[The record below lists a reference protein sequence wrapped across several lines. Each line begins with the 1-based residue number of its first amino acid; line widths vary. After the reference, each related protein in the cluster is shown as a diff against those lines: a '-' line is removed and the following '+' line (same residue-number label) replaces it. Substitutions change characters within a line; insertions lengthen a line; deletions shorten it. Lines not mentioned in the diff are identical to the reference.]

1 MQNGFMKLLCFGILL
16 GTCAGSLPSV
26 VLSQE
31 LPKDLWTRKRGRDWP
46 SFLGPRRDSKSTER
60 GIRPW
65 PVTGPRIVWTKP
77 LGEGYGIGSV
87 ARGRFFQFDHINGQA
102 RLLCLNAE
110 TGEEIWTF
118 TYQSNY
124 RDMFGYDSGPRC
136 SPVIDGDRVYLLGV
150 EGQLHCL
157 NINTGKVRWQLDT
170 QKEFNV
176 IQNFFGVGST
186 PLIYNDLLIA
196 IIGGSP
202 RDLQV
207 GPGQLDR
214 VVGNQSAVVAFDK
227 MTGEVKYKLSDELAA
242 YASPRIGRIHDRD
255 LGFAFC
261 RGGLVAFDP
270 RAGKEIFHY
279 PWRAR
284 SLESANASTP
294 VVMGNQVLISETY
307 GPGSALLN
315 ISADNQY
322 QVLWEDSKRRDKAME
337 AHWNTPIYHD
347 GYLYGCSGRNPP
359 LTDLRCVEWKTGEVK
374 WSVPRQPRSS
384 LLYVDNHFIYLDEIG
399 VLRLIKAN
407 PQRYELVSEVT
418 AYADRLLR
426 EPCWAAPVLSH
437 GLLYVRGRNRL
448 MCLEVIPE
456 S

>member
-1 MQNGFMKLLCFGILL
+1 MRSRLCAPPRKSASICDSLKKTKPQITQIYTETWCKILDERRRHYHYLRKVRSWKGKQMQNGFMKLLCFGILL

-136 SPVIDGDRVYLLGV
+136 SPVIDGDRVYILGV

-157 NINTGKVRWQLDT
+157 NINTGKVRWQHEVA
-170 QKEFNV
+170 Q
-176 IQNFFGVGST
+176 GVGRDYRSSFATPSPATDGFLSWRRSNRWRSCSRFWAFRGRSTTAWRRFSPSIPAAPRST
-186 PLIYNDLLIA
+186 PW
-196 IIGGSP
+196 
-202 RDLQV
+202 
-207 GPGQLDR
+207 
-214 VVGNQSAVVAFDK
+214 
-227 MTGEVKYKLSDELAA
+227 
-242 YASPRIGRIHDRD
+242 
-255 LGFAFC
+255 
-261 RGGLVAFDP
+261 
-270 RAGKEIFHY
+270 
-279 PWRAR
+279 WR
-284 SLESANASTP
+284 
-294 VVMGNQVLISETY
+294 
-307 GPGSALLN
+307 
-315 ISADNQY
+315 
-322 QVLWEDSKRRDKAME
+322 
-337 AHWNTPIYHD
+337 
-347 GYLYGCSGRNPP
+347 
-359 LTDLRCVEWKTGEVK
+359 
-374 WSVPRQPRSS
+374 
-384 LLYVDNHFIYLDEIG
+384 
-399 VLRLIKAN
+399 
-407 PQRYELVSEVT
+407 
-418 AYADRLLR
+418 
-426 EPCWAAPVLSH
+426 
-437 GLLYVRGRNRL
+437 RGR
-448 MCLEVIPE
+448 